1 MEGKKS
7 KKILIKWLSII
18 VVILLF
24 VGIGV
29 YIFLTHR
36 TYDKV
41 RVLSTV
47 ALEREN
53 GEKYVKFW
61 DGILKYSKDGVCLL
75 YTSDAADD

>member
-7 KKILIKWLSII
+7 RKFLIKWLLII
-18 VVILLF
+18 IAILLF

-41 RVLSTV
+41 HVLSTV
-47 ALEREN
+47 ALN
-53 GEKYVKFW
+53 VKTEKNMRSFRR
-61 DGILKYSKDGVCLL
+61 GF
-75 YTSDAADD
+75 